1 MQILL
6 TGVILAPGRR
16 TVTSALYTLGLQ
28 AEGDWARYHHVLSQ
42 ASWSTLAVS
51 RVLLAELVQHLV
63 PTGPLHLAID
73 ETLER
78 RWGAKIETLGVYR
91 DPVRSQLTESL
102 PPKWGQLASLEALN
116 LADNQLTGP
125 LPTELGQLTNLT
137 HVHLEDN
144 PMTGCLPPAWQEL
157 RIHIP
162 GAWQMNTRMKRADGL
177 RFCDP

>member
-1 MQILL
+1 MSSNPL
-6 TGVILAPGRR
+6 TG
-16 TVTSALYTLGLQ
+16 
-28 AEGDWARYHHVLSQ
+28 
-42 ASWSTLAVS
+42 
-51 RVLLAELVQHLV
+51 
-63 PTGPLHLAID
+63 
-73 ETLER
+73 
-78 RWGAKIETLGVYR
+78 
-91 DPVRSQLTESL
+91 SL
-102 PPKWGQLASLEALN
+102 PPKWGQLAGLEALN

-162 GAWQMNTRMKRADGL
+162 VAWQVNTRMKQADSL